1 MQKLILAI
9 MAFTLSYSLYG
20 QSDSKKHLEGFISL
34 HTQEEKGKIFLE
46 ITDLEKE
53 FLYVNSLVAGV
64 GSNDLGLDRGQ
75 LGNTRVVE
83 FRKAGN
89 KILLVE
95 KNMNYRAISENLD
108 EVRSVQDA
116 FAESVLWG
124 FEITESKGGKHMVD
138 ATSFYL
144 QDAHQ
149 IAEKLTKAKQGTYK
163 LESSRS
169 AIHYPMT
176 KNFPKNTEVEAI
188 ITVAGSPT
196 GRQISS
202 VAPSAESVTVRQRH
216 SFIELPD
223 DKYKP
228 REFDPRAGYFSI
240 SYMDYATP
248 ISEPIMK
255 RFISRHRLEKK
266 NPDQELSEAVE
277 PIVYYLDRGTPEPV
291 RSALIEGG
299 NWWKDAFEAAGY
311 KDAFRVELLPEG
323 ADPMDVRYN
332 VIQWVHRSTRGW
344 SYGASVRDPRTG
356 EIIKGH
362 VSLGSLRVRQDYLIA
377 QGLLQPFGEGKEYD
391 STMLKM
397 SLDRL
402 RQLSAHEI
410 GHTIGLAHNY
420 SASPNMSS
428 VMDYPYPNIQ
438 LTADGDIDLSNA
450 YDQHIGEWDKWAIKY
465 GYAHF
470 ANDRDEKEGLK
481 KILEETYDKG
491 FEFISDRDARSTGG
505 SHPRAHLWDN
515 AAEPHEELTRLLE
528 IRNSRLRTFGL
539 NAIPEGQPLAT
550 LEEVLVPL
558 YLMHRYQLEATSKLI
573 GGVDYRY
580 KIKGD
585 NQADQH
591 TVPAEQQKQA
601 LEAILTTIQPH
612 NLELPNNIT
621 DLIHPRPLGFSANE
635 TFSSRNGLNFDPLA
649 PAENLVNMTLDL
661 LFEPS
666 RVNRLHQQSLTDK
679 SLPSY
684 DWMLNELISK
694 LSNTKNSSDWNHE
707 IQMMTERILIDKM
720 ISITKSPNV
729 SSTVRAL
736 TRSKLQGIY
745 MPAVGDGTAKRAL
758 AHRSGKSSNPTL
770 ASHDSYLASKIHTF
784 LSLPEELD
792 PVKKLEI
799 PDGAPIGSGELI
811 YCDH

>member
-1 MQKLILAI
+1 MHKLVLALV
-9 MAFTLSYSLYG
+9 ALLFSAPYSFA
-20 QSDSKKHLEGFISL
+20 QSDKNHLEGFISL
-34 HTQEEKGKIFLE
+34 HTEEEKGKVFLE
-46 ITDLEKE
+46 IAHLDRE
-53 FLYVNSLVAGV
+53 FLYVNSLVAGI
-64 GSNDLGLDRGQ
+64 GSNDLGMDRGQ

-89 KILLVE
+89 KILLVH
-95 KNMNYRAISENLD
+95 KNLDYRAVSDNQD

-124 FEITESKGGKHMVD
+124 FEISENKDGKYLVD

-163 LESSRS
+163 LEASRS
-169 AIHYPMT
+169 AIHFPMT

-188 ITVAGSPT
+188 ITVIGNPT

-202 VAPSAESVTVRQRH
+202 VTPSAESVTVRQRH

-223 DKYKP
+223 NNYQP
-228 REFDPRAGYFSI
+228 RAFDPRAGFNSI

-248 ISEPIMK
+248 ISEPIQK

-266 NPDQELSEAVE
+266 DPGALVSEAVK

-299 NWWKDAFEAAGY
+299 NWWKDAFEAASF
-311 KDAFRVELLPEG
+311 KDAYRVELLPEG

-377 QGLLQPFGEGKEYD
+377 QGLLQPFEEGSDYD

-410 GHTIGLAHNY
+410 GHTIGLSHNY

-438 LTADGDIDLSNA
+438 VGKDGKIDLSNA
-450 YDQHIGEWDKWAIKY
+450 YDQKIGEWDKWAIKY
-465 GYAHF
+465 GYVQF
-470 ANDRDEKEGLK
+470 ENEGDEKEGLQS
-481 KILEETYDKG
+481 ILRETYDKG
-491 FEFISDRDARSTGG
+491 FEFISDRDARAAGG

-515 AAEPHEELTRLLE
+515 GVEPQTELLRLLD
-528 IRNSRLRTFGL
+528 IRNERLANFGL
-539 NAIPEGQPLAT
+539 NAIPAGQPLAT

-558 YLMHRYQLEATSKLI
+558 YLMHRYQLEATTKML

-580 KIKGD
+580 KVKGD
-585 NQADQH
+585 NQPIQQ
-591 TVPAEQQKQA
+591 TVDAKMQKGA
-601 LEAILTTIQPH
+601 LSAILTSLQPK
-612 NLELPNNIT
+612 NLELPKNIA
-621 DLIHPRPLGFSANE
+621 DLIHPRPLGFGAQE

-661 LFEPS
+661 VFESS
-666 RVNRLHQQSLTDK
+666 RVNRLHQQALTDNT
-679 SLPSY
+679 LPSY
-684 DWMLNELISK
+684 NWVLDELIQNISK
-694 LSNTKNSSDWNHE
+694 SKVNAGWEQE
-707 IQMMTERILIDKM
+707 IKLMSERILVDKM
-720 ISITKSPNV
+720 IALTKNPDV
-729 SSTVRAL
+729 SSTVRSL
-736 TRSKLQGIY
+736 TRHKLQSLYPKGRESDQSNDLINAHNNY
-745 MPAVGDGTAKRAL
+745 L
-758 AHRSGKSSNPTL
+758 AH
-770 ASHDSYLASKIHTF
+770 KINTF
-784 LSLPEELD
+784 LTLPEELV
-792 PVKKLEI
+792 PVKTLNI
-799 PDGAPIGSGELI
+799 PDGAPIGSDDLI
-811 YCDH
+811 FCDH

>member
-1 MQKLILAI
+1 MRKLLL
-9 MAFTLSYSLYG
+9 TLITLTISLSAYP
-20 QSDSKKHLEGFISL
+20 QSDGKKHLEGYISV
-34 HTQEEKGKIFLE
+34 HTHEEKGKIFLE
-46 ITDLEKE
+46 ISDLDKE
-53 FLYVNSLVAGV
+53 FLYVNALVAGV

-95 KNMNYRAISENLD
+95 KNMNYRAISDNED

-149 IAEKLTKAKQGTYK
+149 IAEKLTKAKQGSYK
-163 LESSRS
+163 LEASRS

-188 ITVAGSPT
+188 ITVVGSPT
-196 GRQISS
+196 GRHISS
-202 VAPSAESVTVRQRH
+202 VTPSAESVTVRQRH

-223 DKYKP
+223 DNYKP
-228 REFDPRAGYFSI
+228 RAFDPRAGYFSI

-266 NPDQELSEAVE
+266 NPELELSEAVK
-277 PIVYYLDRGTPEPV
+277 PIIYYLDRGTPEPI

-299 NWWKDAFEAAGY
+299 NWWKDAFESAGY
-311 KDAFRVELLPEG
+311 KNAFRVELLPEG
-323 ADPMDVRYN
+323 SDPMDVRYN

-377 QGLLQPFGEGKEYD
+377 QGLLQPYGEGKEYD

-438 LTADGDIDLSNA
+438 LTAKGDIDLSNA

-465 GYAHF
+465 GYVHF
-470 ANDRDEKEGLK
+470 ENEQDEKIGLK
-481 KILEETYDKG
+481 KILEETYDEG
-491 FEFISDRDARSTGG
+491 FEFISDRDARSPGG

-515 AAEPHEELTRLLE
+515 HALPQQELLRLLK
-528 IRNSRLRTFGL
+528 IRNSRLKTFGM
-539 NAIPEGQPLAT
+539 NAIPEGTPLAT

-585 NQADQH
+585 NQAEQQ
-591 TVPAEQQKQA
+591 TVSAEQQKQA
-601 LEAILTTIQPH
+601 LDAILTSIQPIH
-612 NLELPNNIT
+612 LELPSDISA
-621 DLIHPRPLGFSANE
+621 LIHPRPLGYNAQE

-666 RVNRLHQQSLTDK
+666 RVNRLHQQALLDK
-679 SLPSY
+679 ALPSY
-684 DWMLNELISK
+684 NWMLEELISK
-694 LSNTKNSSDWNHE
+694 ISKTDNKAGWHQE
-707 IQMMTERILIDKM
+707 IQMMSERILIEKM
-720 ISITKSPNV
+720 ISLSKNPDV

-736 TRSKLQGIY
+736 TRSKLQNIY
-745 MPAVGDGTAKRAL
+745 TPLSDKANINRSIV
-758 AHRSGKSSNPTL
+758 HRKDKTPDSVR
-770 ASHDSYLASKIHTF
+770 ASHDNYLANRIHTF
-784 LSLPEELD
+784 LSLPETLE
-792 PVKKLEI
+792 PIKTLEI
-799 PDGAPIGSGELI
+799 PDGAPIGSRELI
-811 YCDH
+811 YCEH

>member
-1 MQKLILAI
+1 MKVYLAILILLFA
-9 MAFTLSYSLYG
+9 G
-20 QSDSKKHLEGFISL
+20 QQGFAQKDKKHVEGFISL
-34 HTQEEKGKIFLE
+34 YTEEEKGKVFLE

-53 FLYVNSLVAGV
+53 FLYVNSLVAGI

-95 KNMNYRAISENLD
+95 KNMNYRAISDNLD

-188 ITVAGSPT
+188 ITVTGSPT

-223 DKYKP
+223 DSYKP

-266 NPDQELSEAVE
+266 NPDQELSEAVK

-344 SYGASVRDPRTG
+344 SYGSSVRDPRTG

-377 QGLLQPFGEGKEYD
+377 QGLIQPFGEGKDYD

-428 VMDYPYPNIQ
+428 VMDYPYPNVQ
-438 LTADGDIDLSNA
+438 LTADGHIDLSNA

-470 ANDRDEKEGLK
+470 ENGRAEKEGLR

-491 FEFISDRDARSTGG
+491 FEFISDRDARSPGG

-515 AAEPHEELTRLLE
+515 NEEPQKELTRLLE
-528 IRNSRLRTFGL
+528 IRNSRLKTFGL
-539 NAIPEGQPLAT
+539 NALPEGQPLAT

-558 YLMHRYQLEATSKLI
+558 YLMHRYQLEATSKMI

-585 NQADQH
+585 NQADQQI
-591 TVPAEQQKQA
+591 VPAEQQKQA
-601 LEAILTTIQPH
+601 LEAILTTIQPRH
-612 NLELPNNIT
+612 LELPKNIT
-621 DLIHPRPLGFSANE
+621 DIIHPRPLGFSANE

-649 PAENLVNMTLDL
+649 PAENLVHMALDL

-666 RVNRLHQQSLTDK
+666 RVNRLHQQALADN

-684 DWMLNELISK
+684 NWMLDELINK
-694 LSNTKNSSDWNHE
+694 LSKIENTVGWNQE
-707 IQMMTERILIDKM
+707 IQMMSERILIEKM
-720 ISITKSPNV
+720 ISLAKNPSV

-736 TRSKLQGIY
+736 TRSKLQSLY
-745 MPAVGDGTAKRAL
+745 NPAVVDASGRKAL
-758 AHRSGKSSNPTL
+758 AYRNAKNTNPTL
-770 ASHDSYLASKIHTF
+770 ASHDSYLAGKIHTF